1 MITKISSVMQKSNNL
16 TILRGIFIIMIV
28 LHHLN
33 LYEGGGTL
41 GVAFFFMLGG
51 FALSLGYYEKV
62 SKSDFSFLQYFRRRC
77 EKFFPLHWLC
87 LLAILPLS
95 LWSIINGTGNISDAI
110 LTLIPNALLLQS
122 LIPINSVY
130 FSFNA
135 VSWYLS
141 ATMILSVLFPCI
153 VKGLNKLSDRSKIVT
168 LLIILSAYFILVYFL
183 PIEYRHPILYI
194 NPFVRLVD
202 FIIGIY
208 LFLLYRKIATN
219 EQAIGY
225 HNRLIVVISLMMIIL
240 AIVTSSI
247 ASKDTVLIA
256 AVYWVPLSVLILS
269 SMMKTDRGGKIYN
282 LLVWI
287 GDKSFPMF
295 LSHQIVIRYVYS
307 ICSFIGLNNNKVSIA
322 ISLPLI
328 FLVAWLCDKYFLN
341 TVSLWLKK
349 RKK

>member
-1 MITKISSVMQKSNNL
+1 MTIKSSSVMQKSNNL

-51 FALSLGYYEKV
+51 FALSLGYYDKV

-87 LLAILPLS
+87 LLAILPFA

-153 VKGLNKLSDRSKIVT
+153 VKGLNKQSDRSKIGT
-168 LLIILSAYFILVYFL
+168 LLIILSAYFILVCFL

-194 NPFVRLVD
+194 NPFVRVVD
-202 FIIGIY
+202 FIIGIN
-208 LFLLYRKIATN
+208 LFLLYRKITTN

-225 HNRLIVVISLMMIIL
+225 HNRLIVIISLMMIIL

-256 AVYWVPLSVLILS
+256 SVYWVPLSVLILS
-269 SMMKTDRGGKIYN
+269 SMMKIDRGGKIYN

-287 GDKSFPMF
+287 GDLSFPMF
-295 LSHQIVIRYVYS
+295 LSHQIVIRYVYY
-307 ICSFIGLNNNKVSIA
+307 ICSFIGLNNKVSIA

-341 TVSLWLKK
+341 TVSLWLIK

>member
-1 MITKISSVMQKSNNL
+1 MTTKISSVMQKSNNL

-51 FALSLGYYEKV
+51 FALSLGYYDKV

-87 LLAILPLS
+87 LLAILPFS

-168 LLIILSAYFILVYFL
+168 LIIILSAYFILVYFL

-194 NPFVRLVD
+194 NPFVRVVD

-208 LFLLYRKIATN
+208 LFLLYRKITTN

-240 AIVTSSI
+240 ATVTSII

-256 AVYWVPLSVLILS
+256 AVYWLPLSVLIIS
-269 SMMKTDRGGKIYN
+269 SMIKTDIGG
-282 LLVWI
+282 
-287 GDKSFPMF
+287 
-295 LSHQIVIRYVYS
+295 
-307 ICSFIGLNNNKVSIA
+307 
-322 ISLPLI
+322 
-328 FLVAWLCDKYFLN
+328 
-341 TVSLWLKK
+341 
-349 RKK
+349 